1 MSLNLDEVD
10 LDGLTLE
17 VGRRV
22 RCRCPIVNVATLA
35 HKQWLDR
42 TTHELPGLGHW
53 RFASGQGGMEL
64 LCEFSRE
71 SRLGGDPVANA
82 REVFFAC
89 LDSLASRDGCEAS
102 TSGPLPAAEDIE
114 TELEATG
121 IHWSRRE
128 SSWAMTLDF
137 GIALTVEAVAGGA
150 LVCGDLAVWETL
162 SDDAADALAL
172 FLNDAQSRIWGARFQ
187 WRGAAASATSYVTT
201 QELERD
207 LAASVQSVFDAVR
220 RFGRSAQ
227 ALLAPSLA
235 RHYRSFCQ
243 SSPLL
248 VGAVS
253 LFS

>member
-1 MSLNLDEVD
+1 MPLNSDELD
-10 LDGLTLE
+10 LDGLTFE
-17 VGRRV
+17 VGTHV
-22 RCRCPIVNVATLA
+22 RCRCPLLGVASLTP
-35 HKQWLDR
+35 KEWLDR
-42 TTHELPGLGHW
+42 TTRELPGLGHF
-53 RFASGQGGMEL
+53 RFASSPGGMEL
-64 LCEFSRE
+64 LCEFSRD

-89 LDSLASRDGCEAS
+89 LDSLASRDACEVS
-102 TSGPLPAAEDIE
+102 SSGPLPTADDIE

-121 IHWSRRE
+121 IHWTRRGL
-128 SSWAMTLDF
+128 SWALSLDF
-137 GIALTVEAVAGGA
+137 GITLTVETVAGGA

-162 SDDAADALAL
+162 SDDVADALAV
-172 FLNDAQSRIWGARFQ
+172 FLADAQSRIWGARFQ
-187 WRGAAASATSYVTT
+187 WHGAAASATSFVAS

-207 LAASVQSVFDAVR
+207 LAASAGSVFDAVR
-220 RFGRSAQ
+220 RFGRPAQ

-235 RHYRSFCQ
+235 RHYLSFCQ